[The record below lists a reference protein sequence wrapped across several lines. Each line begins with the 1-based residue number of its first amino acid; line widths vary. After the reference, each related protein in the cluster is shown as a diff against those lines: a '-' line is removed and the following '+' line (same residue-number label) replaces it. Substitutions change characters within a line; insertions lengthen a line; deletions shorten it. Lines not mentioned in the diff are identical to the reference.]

1 MVPLAWN
8 VGPCRCHSLGICAR
22 CLRLGNHDI
31 RAPHRLTAAEVDEQ
45 KQWIARAIRL
55 KVYQWEQKEEQ
66 KRDEATA
73 QKLAQAQLEVAGE
86 TALPARMRLVG
97 TARHAEAARRREAAI
112 NRQRPS
118 NRKLAPVEA
127 ASFSPTA
134 AAAAALAA
142 AASPFASFDPGPY
155 LSPIPA
161 RDRKP
166 LASLSE
172 SYPGASQVHRARDL
186 DGRVRPKTY
195 YKLAGSKPLSA
206 RGMLQP
212 AGKIRSPT
220 AGAFL
225 PSPEG
230 LNLSPV
236 KASQLLAVH
245 DPLSASSPLSSPL
258 IRPSPLL
265 SGGGMVTPIARR
277 LMYTERGPP
286 AQIVVENRGQVML
299 YDEQTAEERRNA
311 VR

>member
-1 MVPLAWN
+1 M
-8 VGPCRCHSLGICAR
+8 
-22 CLRLGNHDI
+22 
-31 RAPHRLTAAEVDEQ
+31 
-45 KQWIARAIRL
+45 
-55 KVYQWEQKEEQ
+55 
-66 KRDEATA
+66 
-73 QKLAQAQLEVAGE
+73 
-86 TALPARMRLVG
+86 G
-97 TARHAEAARRREAAI
+97 TARHTEAARRREAAI

-127 ASFSPTA
+127 GSFSPTA
-134 AAAAALAA
+134 AAAATLAA
-142 AASPFASFDPGPY
+142 AASPFAGFDPGPY

-161 RDRKP
+161 RDRRP

-172 SYPGASQVHRARDL
+172 SHPGASQVHRARDL

-195 YKLAGSKPLSA
+195 YKLAGSKPLST
-206 RGMLQP
+206 RGGGSLQS

-220 AGAFL
+220 VGVFQ

-236 KASQLLAVH
+236 KAPQLASQLS
-245 DPLSASSPLSSPL
+245 LSAQLDEPLSSPL

-277 LMYTERGPP
+277 LMYAERGPP
-286 AQIVVENRGQVML
+286 SQMVVENHGTVVL

-311 VR
+311 AAHY